1 MKERYEQLI
10 REFCSAIGFEA
21 ADNIIAGS
29 PFEANGVEFAL
40 TYDSYATQDKVLIYT
55 DFGPMPAHDN
65 KAIYYTLL
73 EENFLYAM
81 GRGGSFSL
89 STTTGNIVYI
99 ESLSLD
105 DANPRILYESFDR
118 LSKEA
123 KEWRITHYIGDA
135 AKRSSPL
142 LDSASHSLNR
152 NFSVR
157 N

>member
-10 REFCSAIGFEA
+10 RDFCSAIGFEV

-73 EENFLYAM
+73 EENFLHAM
-81 GRGGSFSL
+81 GRAGSFSL
-89 STTTGNIVYI
+89 SSATGNIVYI

-105 DANPRILYESFDR
+105 DANPKTLYENFDR

-123 KEWRITHYIGDA
+123 KEWRVTHYIGDA
-135 AKRSSPL
+135 AKQSSHL
-142 LDSASHSLNR
+142 RDSASHSLNR

>member
-1 MKERYEQLI
+1 MKERYEQLV

-21 ADNIIAGS
+21 ADKIIAGG
-29 PFEANGVEFAL
+29 PFEADGVEFAL

-55 DFGPMPAHDN
+55 DFGPMPTHDN
-65 KAIYYTLL
+65 IAIYYALL
-73 EENFLYAM
+73 EENFLHAM

-89 STTTGNIVYI
+89 SSVTGNIVYI

-105 DANPRILYESFDR
+105 DANPKTLYESFDR

-123 KEWRITHYIGDA
+123 KEWRVTHYIGDA
-135 AKRSSPL
+135 VKRSSPL
-142 LDSASHSLNR
+142 RDSALPSMNR